1 MTGFVIDASAAVEYL
16 LRTPLGVEF
25 SDVVE
30 GAELVAPEL
39 LDAEVLS
46 ALRHAVLRGHLDE
59 ARAAMAIEDLAHW
72 PVDRISHRGLV
83 RLAWR
88 YRQNV
93 STYDA
98 FYIAVARAYDIPL
111 LTADARLA
119 RAPNLGIVA
128 FDIRTE
134 RPSADAL

>member
-16 LRTPLGVEF
+16 LRTPLGVKF

-30 GAELVAPEL
+30 SAELVAPEL

-46 ALRHAVLRGHLDE
+46 ALRRAVLRGHLDE
-59 ARAAMAIEDLAHW
+59 TRAAMAVEDLVHW
-72 PVDRISHRGLV
+72 PVDRISHRDLV

-88 YRQNV
+88 YRRNV
-93 STYDA
+93 SAYDA
-98 FYIAVARAYDIPL
+98 FYIAVARVYDIPL

-119 RAPNLGIVA
+119 RAPNLGITTLDVRA
-128 FDIRTE
+128 E
-134 RPSADAL
+134 RPRADA